1 MFITVKNYKQPIVS
15 SISEVAQ
22 SCPTET
28 PWTIALQ
35 GSSVHGI
42 FQARVL
48 EWVAISF
55 SKGSSQS
62 RDQTQISCTATGALP
77 SEPPVQIKATER
89 YHLQLV
95 RMTIIK
101 KSTNNKCWRGSGE
114 NRTFLHCLQV
124 CKYDT
129 ATTEDGMEIPLE
141 TRNKTNI

>member
-1 MFITVKNYKQPIVS
+1 MKRCSTSLVVKRSGVIQLCPTLCDSMNCSLPGS
-15 SISEVAQ
+15 SIH
-22 SCPTET
+22 C
-28 PWTIALQ
+28 
-35 GSSVHGI
+35 I

-101 KSTNNKCWRGSGE
+101 KSTNNKGWRGSGE
-114 NRTFLHCLQV
+114 NRTFLHCWCE
-124 CKYDT
+124 CKNMG
-129 ATTEDGMEIPLE
+129 DGKWHGDSL
-141 TRNKTNI
+141 KH